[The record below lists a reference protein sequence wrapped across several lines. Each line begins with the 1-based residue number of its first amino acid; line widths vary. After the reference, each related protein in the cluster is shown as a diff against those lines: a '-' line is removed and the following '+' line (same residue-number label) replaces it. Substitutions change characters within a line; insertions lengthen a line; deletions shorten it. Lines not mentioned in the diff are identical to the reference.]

1 MTKTD
6 LEKALSFAM
15 RIALGWVFLYAGYR
29 QVFLADAWSAA
40 GFLKGAKTFQ
50 GLYAFFGSP
59 DVVPY
64 VSVLVKWG
72 HLLIGLSLV
81 SGLMVR
87 ISAGFG
93 AALMLMYYFPRMDFP
108 YVDGVQNFI
117 VEYHL
122 VYAIALVF
130 LAAVNAG
137 RIWGLDGLV
146 DRVPAIGSLL
156 QRRPQLRL
164 LFG

>member
-1 MTKTD
+1 MTETR
-6 LEKALSFAM
+6 LQKAMVLAM
-15 RIALGWVFLYAGYR
+15 RLMLGWVFLYAGYR
-29 QVFLADAWSAA
+29 QVFLAESWSAA
-40 GFLKGAKTFQ
+40 GFLKGAKTFKEF
-50 GLYAFFGSP
+50 YAFFASP
-59 DVVPY
+59 EVIPY
-64 VSVLVKWG
+64 VSVLVKGG

-81 SGLMVR
+81 TGLMVR

-93 AALMLMYYFPRMDFP
+93 ALLMIMYYFPRMEFP

-122 VYAIALVF
+122 VYALGLLF
-130 LAAVNAG
+130 LAAVHAG
-137 RIWGLDGLV
+137 RTWGLDGSIDKL
-146 DRVPAIGSLL
+146 PAIGGLL